1 MSNFFKTLLIG
12 YDQEK
17 FYYKKKA
24 EYTFQFVGL
33 LLIYLMFSIFIS
45 QLFNDHGY
53 SDVLQSLLFTMAL
66 MLVAML
72 VYFRK
77 IEWAINLLIIA
88 GMARG
93 LVLIREP
100 IALHFNTHI
109 FIMLVVTAAVHV
121 EKYQLFFIFSL
132 FNGTLIGRLVYA
144 GYMSYLGKMDSVSMP
159 EFVYTLF
166 GGTALTIGVL
176 FLIQIIDKE
185 INNSEMLER
194 ASETDTLTKLPN
206 RRRFESMFVKKFTG
220 YEKCVLLLDLD
231 HFKSV
236 NDTFGH
242 HEGDR
247 VLIQVAEILYDS
259 IRSSDAVFRW
269 GGEEFVIMLR
279 GISEELGCSV
289 AERIRHTIE
298 NHNFGI
304 EQKITIS
311 IGMLHIGTGASVE
324 LLSNYL
330 RRADRALY
338 RAKAD
343 GRNRVVL
350 DHKFKLLPVES
361 TD

>member
-1 MSNFFKTLLIG
+1 MNSFISTLLVG
-12 YDQEK
+12 YDQES

-24 EYTFQFVGL
+24 EYTLQFVGL
-33 LLIYLMFSIFIS
+33 LLLYLIFSIFVS
-45 QLFNDHGY
+45 QVLNDNGY
-53 SDVLQSLLFTMAL
+53 SDVLQGLLFTMAL
-66 MLVAML
+66 MFVATM
-72 VYFRK
+72 VYFKK

-88 GMARG
+88 GLARG
-93 LVLIREP
+93 LLLIREP
-100 IALHFNTHI
+100 VALHFNTHI
-109 FIMLVVTAAVHV
+109 FVLLIVTAAVHV
-121 EKYQLFFIFSL
+121 EKYQLYFSYML
-132 FNGTLIGRLVYA
+132 FNGALVGRIVLVV
-144 GYMSYLGKMDSVSMP
+144 YMSFIGKMESIGLP
-159 EFVYTLF
+159 ELIYTLF
-166 GGTALTIGVL
+166 GGFILTIGTT

-185 INNSEMLER
+185 IHNSEMLER
-194 ASETDTLTKLPN
+194 ASETDTLTRLPN

-231 HFKSV
+231 HFKQI
-236 NDTFGH
+236 NDSFGH
-242 HEGDR
+242 HEGDK
-247 VLIQVAEILYDS
+247 VLIQIGDILYDS

-289 AERIRHTIE
+289 AERIRKTIE
-298 NHNFGI
+298 AHNFGI
-304 EQKITIS
+304 DRKVTIS

-324 LLSNYL
+324 LLTNYL

-350 DHKFKLLPVES
+350 DHKFKLMPVET